1 MGGTML
7 LVLAAVSVLT
17 GMIYGGAMIGHIAKR
32 GEKIN
37 YIWIKLYFFKYVQ
50 TYRRMT
56 REETGKVG
64 PYFMPF
70 FVFMNLALVLAMVA
84 LVTRA

>member
-1 MGGTML
+1 MGETLL
-7 LVLAAVSVLT
+7 LVLAATSVLT
-17 GMIYGGAMIGHIAKR
+17 GMIYGGAMVGHIAKR

-37 YIWIKLYFFKYVQ
+37 YILIKLYFFKYVR

-56 REETGKVG
+56 LEETGKVG

-70 FVFMNLALVLAMVA
+70 FVLMNLALVLAMVA